1 MVGYRAASLHHPRI
15 AVIPNLHPHRNSIM
29 KVVGKGCLFVLAFA
43 AHAAALPLPPP
54 PPSCSGQVNAL
65 PVLDGD
71 AGAQVAAVAN
81 GTKWWVTGAN
91 LSVPLTVLHL
101 YGGIYDMHFAY
112 GQLMAAEIADLV
124 PATLAYIY
132 AAVNASYN
140 LTWLPEPV
148 RDWVIEAGVEVAL
161 DWTANATAG
170 YSPPHWAEAVAGL
183 AAGSGVAIADLR
195 RVAMIA
201 EWTRASCSMFGAWG
215 PASAAA
221 TGGSGGLV
229 QLRALDWDTDGPFQQ
244 WPVLAVFHPDARTG
258 GFANAQLGWAG
269 MIGAITGVSASGVGI
284 SEKVWDA
291 YTGPYTPFGYA
302 WNFLLADSLMFD
314 ADTDAVLSRI
324 ASANRTCSI
333 WIGVGDVHGNGGGG
347 SFKAVAYS
355 STTVD
360 IFNDKS
366 CATYPNHDRFDSLLF
381 INKHVQPSDEPCM
394 NDLMHAAYGAFSG
407 ALTAAYVTALE
418 QTGDMHIMVLDWA
431 ADELLVSNASPGG
444 GVMAYDAPFVRFS
457 LAALLAKGR

>member
-1 MVGYRAASLHHPRI
+1 MPLRLS
-15 AVIPNLHPHRNSIM
+15 
-29 KVVGKGCLFVLAFA
+29 VLAFA
-43 AHAAALPLPPP
+43 ACAACAWALPSLPPI

-65 PVLDGD
+65 PILDGD
-71 AGAQVAAVAN
+71 AGVQVAAVAN
-81 GTKWWVTGAN
+81 GTKWLVSSAN
-91 LSVPLTVLHL
+91 LSAPLTVLHL

-112 GQLMAAEIADLV
+112 GELMAAEIAELV

-132 AAVNASYN
+132 AAVNSSYN
-140 LTWLPEPV
+140 LSWLPEPV

-161 DWTANATAG
+161 DWTANATAA
-170 YSPPHWAEAVAGL
+170 YSPPHWAAAVAGL
-183 AAGSGVAIADLR
+183 AAGARVSAADVR

-201 EWTRASCSMFGAWG
+201 EWTRASCSMLGAWG

-229 QLRALDWDTDGPFQQ
+229 QLRALDWDFTGPFQQ
-244 WPVLAVFHPDARTG
+244 WPVLITFHPDARTG

-269 MIGAITGVSASGVGI
+269 MLGAITGVSASGVGI

-291 YTGPYTPFGYA
+291 YSNAGGPYTPFGYA

-333 WIGVGDVHGNGGGG
+333 WIGVGDAHGNGGGG

-366 CATYPNHDRFDSLLF
+366 CATYPNHDRFNSLLF

-407 ALTAAYVTALE
+407 ALTARYVTALE
-418 QTGDMHIMVLDWA
+418 QTGDMHIMILDWA

-444 GVMAYDAPFVRFS
+444 GVMAYDAPFVRFG
-457 LAALLAKGR
+457 LAALLAKKR